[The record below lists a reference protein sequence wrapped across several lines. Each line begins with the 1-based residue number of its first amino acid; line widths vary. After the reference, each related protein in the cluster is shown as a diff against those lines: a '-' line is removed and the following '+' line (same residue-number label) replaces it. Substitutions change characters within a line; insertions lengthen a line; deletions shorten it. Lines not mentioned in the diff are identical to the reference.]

1 MLCSDA
7 PRFESGGGLTEST
20 TSLRAQAQARPWD
33 AAVGSFREVS
43 PSARS
48 ACFWLFLLPRARWEE
63 LATRSST
70 GDGGTGEASL
80 GRGLDGATELSE
92 GLPVGRRRWT
102 ADAGA
107 GGSCT

>member
-1 MLCSDA
+1 MSQALVSSVLA
-7 PRFESGGGLTEST
+7 LSVSGARF
-20 TSLRAQAQARPWD
+20 
-33 AAVGSFREVS
+33 
-43 PSARS
+43 
-48 ACFWLFLLPRARWEE
+48 EE

>member
-1 MLCSDA
+1 MGSSRRIVPGGVSERSFGSVLALC
-7 PRFESGGGLTEST
+7 
-20 TSLRAQAQARPWD
+20 
-33 AAVGSFREVS
+33 VS
-43 PSARS
+43 
-48 ACFWLFLLPRARWEE
+48 RARCEE

-70 GDGGTGEASL
+70 GDGGTGGSSL